1 MVLNYYIET
10 DPPSEKESTSPMTR
24 PMLRQLNADVEEAGG
39 DHVIFDMIAEG
50 TPLGKIAQRFNVSR
64 PMLYKWRDH
73 SPRKESRRRYWTE
86 AMKLRA
92 EAHEEKAGEVLGDK
106 PPITSAD
113 ARWRSDKSNYHKWQA
128 AVYDRDKYGDKP
140 ADVNVTVN
148 AGSLHLDAL
157 RKHGRMQVEERI
169 QEAEVEILPLSHPA
183 QDEFDADRRTLPGPV
198 PADAEADGD
207 DP

>member
-1 MVLNYYIET
+1 MRMVLNYYIET

-92 EAHEEKAGEVLGDK
+92 EAHGDPNRGLGTGYLTGQRRLTEDQSGRNGRVLKRIHGPELKPGTGKSLPRACKAK
-106 PPITSAD
+106 AS
-113 ARWRSDKSNYHKWQA
+113 
-128 AVYDRDKYGDKP
+128 
-140 ADVNVTVN
+140 
-148 AGSLHLDAL
+148 
-157 RKHGRMQVEERI
+157 
-169 QEAEVEILPLSHPA
+169 
-183 QDEFDADRRTLPGPV
+183 
-198 PADAEADGD
+198 
-207 DP
+207 